1 MTTAQVCEPG
11 CTSGYCHTQQVPDTA
26 AAVSCTHILMSLQ
39 LYGGVHNA
47 ISCLLSFR
55 VGYGIGLEELLSDV
69 GLVSRVVNTDVYV
82 SVCCSCGGLH

>member
-1 MTTAQVCEPG
+1 
-11 CTSGYCHTQQVPDTA
+11 
-26 AAVSCTHILMSLQ
+26 MSLQ

-69 GLVSRVVNTDVYV
+69 IVGLVSRVVNTDVYV